1 MSTSDTSWSWGPANS
16 RTVRVLLYAQYGVS
30 RGVGFLL
37 LIGVSYLFLQQLSAD
52 NLNPRFLTVIL
63 IVGWSLAYIGV
74 LHLAGQ
80 TTLRQTRLFDEFYQ
94 VRRPL
99 WYAIA
104 TLLGAGVHYLL
115 FAYSPTVWA
124 LLFLSSVPVL
134 LIGSKLLSSAGE
146 IDEETRTITYQGNEV
161 DLEMVSG
168 IHRFTIGNRTIL
180 WLSYTRDGV
189 GIQSPRLL
197 ILPTQLIDNTWQ
209 MFESGVAQE
218 VESSEPRRRTRGIFL
233 GTALGF
239 LGSAVAIG
247 VLVTRSEGL
256 IVAIGLSGIFAL
268 FGLLFLWL
276 AIFDV

>member
-1 MSTSDTSWSWGPANS
+1 M
-16 RTVRVLLYAQYGVS
+16 S
-30 RGVGFLL
+30 RGMGFLL
-37 LIGVSYLFLQQLSAD
+37 LIAVSYLLTQQLSAD
-52 NLNPRFLTVIL
+52 SINPRFLTVLL

-74 LHLAGQ
+74 LHLAGR
-80 TTLRQTRLFDEFYQ
+80 TTLRQIRLLDEFYQ

-104 TLLGAGVHYLL
+104 TLLGAGLHYLL
-115 FAYSPTVWA
+115 FTYSPTVWA

-134 LIGSKLLSSAGE
+134 LIGSKLLSSEGK
-146 IDEETRTITYQGNEV
+146 IDEETRTLTYQGNEV
-161 DLEMVSG
+161 DLELVTDVR
-168 IHRFTIGNRTIL
+168 RFTVGNRTFL

-197 ILPTQLIDNTWQ
+197 VLPTQLVDSAWQ
-209 MFESGVAQE
+209 VFESGVAQE
-218 VESSEPRRRTRGIFL
+218 VESSETRRGTRGVFL
-233 GTALGF
+233 ATALGF

-256 IVAIGLSGIFAL
+256 VVAIGFSGIFAL